1 MAVERVKGVREAEFS
16 YERAEGFVT
25 FDTTQTTPEAF
36 IAELERMTDYS
47 ATLRPVEGGSSESAA
62 ETADTSAKAEPDAGR
77 QHSGNG

>member
-36 IAELERMTDYS
+36 IGELERMTDYS
-47 ATLRPVEGGSSESAA
+47 AKLRPVAGGPSESVA
-62 ETADTSAKAEPDAGR
+62 ETADTSAKAEPEASR
-77 QHSGNG
+77 EPSGMR